1 MYKNGSDLKPKKSG
15 KNDPVV
21 VCFTYKRYLRVIMFI
36 LCLLYVVKRVIMFNS
51 QTNNIPARL
60 GKEKVVIYMASKNGV
75 NMFFPPDR

>member
-1 MYKNGSDLKPKKSG
+1 
-15 KNDPVV
+15 
-21 VCFTYKRYLRVIMFI
+21 MFI
-36 LCLLYVVKRVIMFNS
+36 LCLFYVVKRVIMFNS